1 MGIGTNVSEVIAD
14 TNTYLTNFIKREK
27 VHNPIG
33 DFIAP
38 PFRVRLEAGRYLRYT
53 DDIHRIFE
61 NKIVGRQEALEIQW
75 DASYDSYACE
85 EYAMSKF
92 VGDKA
97 KAQAIAPIKLEQEAA
112 KRLKHYQAKARD
124 DRVWQIAG
132 SAAVVT
138 QTINIA
144 AAWNAAGGTPI
155 SDILTGMATV
165 EASRGVLPNKI
176 LVPTQV
182 ALRMIRT
189 TEWQNYFMLS
199 GNFSNVNGADFDI
212 VNALQRKLGL
222 QTMVTSVRGL
232 SSYKC
237 TSSDPAAES
246 MTSDSVLL
254 FYSEPNPTTDCMTFM
269 FSPYV
274 KKDIIT
280 RTREPRQRGTYID
293 IYEDI
298 DELLVEATCAYLLTN
313 TI

>member
-1 MGIGTNVSEVIAD
+1 MGIGTNVSEIIAD
-14 TNTYLTNFIKREK
+14 TNAYLTNFVKKEK

-38 PFRVRLEAGRYLRYT
+38 PFRVRLEAGRYARYT

-61 NKIVGRQEALEIQW
+61 NKIVGKMKAHEIQW
-75 DASYDSYACE
+75 DVSYDSYACE
-85 EYAMSKF
+85 EYAMAKW

-138 QTINIA
+138 QTVNIG
-144 AAWNAAGGTPI
+144 AAWAGAAGTPI
-155 SDILTGMATV
+155 TDILTGMRV
-165 EASRGVLPNKI
+165 IEAARGVLPNKI

-182 ALRMIRT
+182 ALSMIRT
-189 TEWQNYFMLS
+189 TEWLTAFQNA
-199 GNFSNVNGADFDI
+199 GNFANVRGGDFDI
-212 VNALQRKLGL
+212 ISALRNKLQL

-232 SSYKC
+232 DSYKC
-237 TSSDPAAES
+237 TSSDPSPES

-254 FYSEPNPTTDCMTFM
+254 FYSEPSPTTDCMTFM

-274 KKDIIT
+274 KKDVIT
-280 RTREPRQRGTYID
+280 RTREPRHRGVYID

-298 DELLVEATCAYLLTN
+298 DELLVEASCAYLMTN
-313 TI
+313 CI